1 MGNSYSVSA
10 YTYNDEDIGIDPDT
24 EQKFIP
30 NTKELELFKKE
41 KLDLYKGTWT
51 ICFVYGISAF
61 ILLTIVLFTDTG
73 REYIYDKYL
82 PAVLTYVIGAIIIII
97 YLVYSIFNI
106 KPRKLSKVAKK
117 QINCPDYWKYEKVNE
132 EEKEEIIDKAD
143 TEHKSNIST
152 YNLIDYR
159 CVADVNVFG
168 PVEKQIESKKEIYD
182 DSFYETNEKENDKNF
197 VTKNIGDTNDASL
210 KKYAKVTGVYNDSH
224 LASFHTDSNL
234 SPYSIVNEEET
245 TTSIYSSH
253 PIKCNEVYPKF
264 LSYLEDKDSNDL
276 KCKYA
281 KECKISWSDID
292 CYNNPD

>member
-10 YTYNDEDIGIDPDT
+10 YTYNDEDIGVDPDT

-117 QINCPDYWKYEKVNE
+117 QINCPDYWKYEKVDNLV
-132 EEKEEIIDKAD
+132 KDAIIAKAHAEDKL
-143 TEHKSNIST
+143 NIST
-152 YNLIDYR
+152 SNLIDYK

-168 PVEKQIESKKEIYD
+168 PEDKQIESKNEIYND
-182 DSFYETNEKENDKNF
+182 SNNSFYKTKEKNTEDKYF
-197 VTKNIGDTNDASL
+197 VTKNIITGVTDDAKL
-210 KKYAKVTGVYNDSH
+210 KKYAKVTGIY
-224 LASFHTDSNL
+224 TDPLNL
-234 SPYSIVNEEET
+234 SDYSIVDEAA
-245 TTSIYSSH
+245 TTSIYTSH
-253 PIKCNEVYPKF
+253 PIKCNEVYPNF
-264 LSYLEDKDSNDL
+264 LSSLEANKDSNDL

-281 KECKISWSDID
+281 KHCKISWSDID
-292 CYNNPD
+292 CYENPTS